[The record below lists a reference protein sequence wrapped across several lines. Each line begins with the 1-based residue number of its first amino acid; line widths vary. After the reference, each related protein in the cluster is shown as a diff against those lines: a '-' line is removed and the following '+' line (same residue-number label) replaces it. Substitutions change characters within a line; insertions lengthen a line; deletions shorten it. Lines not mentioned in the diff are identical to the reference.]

1 MQNSLLETLFNQN
14 SLYFLVNNLMLN
26 KSITHSYS
34 SKKNTVTTAKSLR
47 FQRKAERL
55 HRRPAIKHSAENG
68 QQNKV
73 YCFPKEMV
81 FEHSNINDNLV
92 IISICNFHWSR
103 LATLRQ
109 RQLINRIFLLVY
121 WITYKVLSHNTS
133 EKTDYLCTI
142 IIWGGLSLKTV
153 VCSVCQRTKTLDLN
167 LLYTVIFYLVGLH
180 SAINTSISSGLS
192 IVIFLRQP
200 SL

>member
-1 MQNSLLETLFNQN
+1 
-14 SLYFLVNNLMLN
+14 MLS

-81 FEHSNINDNLV
+81 FEHSNNNDNLV
-92 IISICNFHWSR
+92 KHLQFSLNQASYF
-103 LATLRQ
+103 TTGP
-109 RQLINRIFLLVY
+109 IN
-121 WITYKVLSHNTS
+121 
-133 EKTDYLCTI
+133 
-142 IIWGGLSLKTV
+142 
-153 VCSVCQRTKTLDLN
+153 
-167 LLYTVIFYLVGLH
+167 
-180 SAINTSISSGLS
+180 
-192 IVIFLRQP
+192 
-200 SL
+200 